1 MCYANMIV
9 DDLDDA
15 LQCVEFH
22 ANELRAATENR
33 PAGTRVDGIVR
44 RLLAV
49 ACGLS
54 GGMAT
59 GTTNDSSC
67 SSPSANLSPPA

>member
-22 ANELRAATENR
+22 ASELRAAIENR

-54 GGMAT
+54 GGMAIA
-59 GTTNDSSC
+59 TTNDTSC
-67 SSPSANLSPPA
+67 SLPSADSSPPA